1 MRELT
6 AAARS
11 FENDHETS
19 AVILTGRADHFCMG
33 YDLKDPE
40 ARALRS
46 APLSERRLAL
56 MTGARM
62 CQAWEDIQPMTIA
75 AIEGWCVGGGAALA
89 VAADFR
95 IIGESSGLYVP
106 EVERGLNMSWGS
118 VPRITNL
125 TGPARA
131 KRIIMLAEKMNA
143 ARALDWGMADEIA
156 KDGEVLEA
164 AQSWAERAAAMP
176 PAALR
181 MCKQAINAYA
191 SALAH
196 TAAHADYDQF
206 ALAEDSDDAREGI
219 AAFLEKRA
227 PVFRG

>member
-1 MRELT
+1 MKYVKISRQGRIATVSFDRGAPANPLSPALMRELT

-118 VPRITNL
+118 VPGSPIS
-125 TGPARA
+125 PARPA
-131 KRIIMLAEKMNA
+131 PSASSCWRKR
-143 ARALDWGMADEIA
+143 
-156 KDGEVLEA
+156 
-164 AQSWAERAAAMP
+164 
-176 PAALR
+176 
-181 MCKQAINAYA
+181 
-191 SALAH
+191 
-196 TAAHADYDQF
+196 
-206 ALAEDSDDAREGI
+206 
-219 AAFLEKRA
+219 
-227 PVFRG
+227 